1 MEESD
6 CEAGL
11 PYQHKEDK
19 CREEARKVGCLLHNN
34 SFLADMEK
42 EERTI
47 PRILKPPAETEFFLQ
62 WGSRKRL
69 RCVRVRGHNP
79 AEVSSSSRI
88 RRRITSRFLTLSQKD
103 ACFSQPSSRYT
114 RNSEAVTH
122 RSESRK
128 SSSGS
133 LEKEERCY
141 TTRGGE
147 ENGKITVERDAG
159 NEVGDEENPHKHNNN
174 NNNNKKKK
182 GDVMSG
188 VIKKIVWPKVCIGL
202 SSKEKEEDFMAMKG
216 CKLPQRPKKRAKLI
230 QRTLLLVSPGA
241 WLTDMSLERYEV
253 REKKSCKKK
262 LARGLKGMGSIES
275 DSD

>member
-1 MEESD
+1 
-6 CEAGL
+6 
-11 PYQHKEDK
+11 
-19 CREEARKVGCLLHNN
+19 
-34 SFLADMEK
+34 MEK

-69 RCVRVRGHNP
+69 RCVRVRGNNP

-103 ACFSQPSSRYT
+103 ACLSQPTSRYT

-141 TTRGGE
+141 TTRGVE
-147 ENGKITVERDAG
+147 ENGKITVERG
-159 NEVGDEENPHKHNNN
+159 EENPHKHNNN
-174 NNNNKKKK
+174 KKK
-182 GDVMSG
+182 GDVISG
-188 VIKKIVWPKVCIGL
+188 VIKKMVWPKVCIAL

-262 LARGLKGMGSIES
+262 LARGLKGMGSIDS

>member
-1 MEESD
+1 
-6 CEAGL
+6 
-11 PYQHKEDK
+11 
-19 CREEARKVGCLLHNN
+19 
-34 SFLADMEK
+34 MEK

-69 RCVRVRGHNP
+69 RCVRVRGNNP

-103 ACFSQPSSRYT
+103 ACFSQPTFRYT

-141 TTRGGE
+141 TTRGVE
-147 ENGKITVERDAG
+147 ENGKITVERVQG
-159 NEVGDEENPHKHNNN
+159 MK
-174 NNNNKKKK
+174 
-182 GDVMSG
+182 
-188 VIKKIVWPKVCIGL
+188 VWPKVCIGL

-216 CKLPQRPKKRAKLI
+216 CKLPQRPRKETHTENML
-230 QRTLLLVSPGA
+230 
-241 WLTDMSLERYEV
+241 
-253 REKKSCKKK
+253 K